1 MFIGPSLFH
10 YRLIIGGMEGAFWGG
25 GGGGKQRQQ
34 TSNPLTPEQEKS
46 HKPNPDQLRD
56 TISCRKNTNKWFFLR
71 LSIEKKLSVQPRWLV
86 NQLKNFDL
94 PHTKPPVF

>member
-10 YRLIIGGMEGAFWGG
+10 YRVIIQEWTERGK
-25 GGGGKQRQQ
+25 KQRQQ

-56 TISCRKNTNKWFFLR
+56 TISCRKNTNKWFFFAA
-71 LSIEKKLSVQPRWLV
+71 EYGKKIIRTTEMASKSTQEL
-86 NQLKNFDL
+86 
-94 PHTKPPVF
+94 

>member
-10 YRLIIGGMEGAFWGG
+10 YRVIIQEWTERGK
-25 GGGGKQRQQ
+25 KQRQQ

-46 HKPNPDQLRD
+46 QKPNPDQLRD
-56 TISCRKNTNKWFFLR
+56 TISCRKKTNKWFFLR
-71 LSIEKKLSVQPRWLV
+71 LIMEKKLSVQPRWLV

>member
-10 YRLIIGGMEGAFWGG
+10 YRLIIGGMEGAW
-25 GGGGKQRQQ
+25 GGKQRQQ

-46 HKPNPDQLRD
+46 HKPNPYQLRD
-56 TISCRKNTNKWFFLR
+56 TISCRKKTNKWFFLR
-71 LSIEKKLSVQPRWLV
+71 LSMEKKLSVQPRWLV

-94 PHTKPPVF
+94 PRTKPPVF